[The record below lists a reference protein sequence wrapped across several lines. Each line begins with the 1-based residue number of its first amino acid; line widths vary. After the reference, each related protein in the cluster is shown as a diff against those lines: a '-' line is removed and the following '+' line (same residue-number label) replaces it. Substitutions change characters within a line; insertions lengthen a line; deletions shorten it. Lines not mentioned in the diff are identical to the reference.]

1 MDKVKKDNQSVIEIC
16 VSVVQPGRGRNDT
29 RVFALRRRRRGRKR
43 ITTATTTIVTTPLP
57 TT

>member
-1 MDKVKKDNQSVIEIC
+1 VIEIC

-29 RVFALRRRRRGRKR
+29 RVFALRRRRRRGRKR